1 MITSQDPD
9 HQWIS
14 RCFILAR
21 RGMGYVSPNP
31 PVGAILVFEGKVLGE
46 GFHTYYG
53 EPHAEVEAFKNVKES
68 DRHLI
73 PKSTLYVS
81 LEPCCITGKTPPCT
95 DLILS
100 EGVKDVRIATQDPN
114 PEIAGKGI
122 EILRSN
128 GVEIKC
134 GILEDEAIDIIRPFT
149 INMLQKR
156 PYVILKWAQSKYGFI
171 GKPNERIWLS
181 HPFTNTWSHKK
192 RSMADAIMVGS
203 RTVMLDD
210 PLLTTREYHGRSP
223 HRVIY
228 DPNGTL
234 SGNFKVFNEDGN
246 KVFYF
251 SRVENKNLSATH
263 IIKYLLT
270 DQETEIDQVLTALF
284 KERIGILLVE
294 GGAYVHDL
302 FVQQNA
308 WDEAWV
314 IRTSHVLNEG
324 IEAPNLRGILIEEI
338 ELESDRIIGIRN
350 EEKY

>member
-1 MITSQDPD
+1 
-9 HQWIS
+9 
-14 RCFILAR
+14 
-21 RGMGYVSPNP
+21 
-31 PVGAILVFEGKVLGE
+31 
-46 GFHTYYG
+46 
-53 EPHAEVEAFKNVKES
+53 
-68 DRHLI
+68 
-73 PKSTLYVS
+73 
-81 LEPCCITGKTPPCT
+81 
-95 DLILS
+95 
-100 EGVKDVRIATQDPN
+100 VKDVRIATQDPN